1 MTHGY
6 MFWWHGNKSMCGWE
20 NQFWWKLHQWI
31 SNILIMVDVD
41 QHSSPFSLLQ
51 WAYDLASQPKNFIV
65 NAILDS

>member
-1 MTHGY
+1 MVTRFGGMATSPCVVGKTNFGGSY
-6 MFWWHGNKSMCGWE
+6 ING
-20 NQFWWKLHQWI
+20 I

-51 WAYDLASQPKNFIV
+51 WAYDLASQPKDFIV